1 MASAEAKQ
9 AEQLFMQGMTPAEI
23 EAQTGIPA
31 NKIRAWKSRYKWGGK
46 IVAQRPKAQQTKTQ
60 QRNATM
66 PKAPR
71 PTGRPTVEIDKRA
84 FENLCGMQATR
95 EEIADFFDID
105 SDTVNAWCKREYGE
119 SFSAVYKK
127 RATKGKVSLR
137 RSQFLL
143 AEKNA
148 SMAIFLGKN
157 YLGQSDDGLVG
168 RADDR
173 EIDPLSAALAELA
186 GELDKDASPK

>member
-1 MASAEAKQ
+1 M
-9 AEQLFMQGMTPAEI
+9 
-23 EAQTGIPA
+23 
-31 NKIRAWKSRYKWGGK
+31 
-46 IVAQRPKAQQTKTQ
+46 
-60 QRNATM
+60 
-66 PKAPR
+66 
-71 PTGRPTVEIDKRA
+71 VEIDRRA
-84 FENLCGMQATR
+84 FENLCGMQCTK

-105 SDTVNAWCKREYGE
+105 TDTVNAWCKREYGE
-119 SFSAVYKK
+119 VFSAVYKK

-168 RADDR
+168 KADER